1 MASQLGQL
9 KSQIDEISRQVTQ
22 TAGHIAAF
30 QRTFGTQI
38 GSVTQTIGGSAQ
50 RKDQEVINSLQE
62 ASVKVQRAVEAL
74 QLAGRVSANYSSG
87 L

>member
-9 KSQIDEISRQVTQ
+9 KNQIDELSRQVTQ
-22 TAGHIAAF
+22 TAGHIAGF
-30 QRTFGTQI
+30 QRTFTSQI
-38 GSVTQTIGGSAQ
+38 GAVNQVIGGSAQ

-62 ASVKVQRAVEAL
+62 ASLQVQRAVEAL
-74 QLAGRVSANYSSG
+74 QQAGRVSANYSSG